1 MKKTLQL
8 TSIALL
14 AANYS
19 FSQCTPVSCLATLPA
34 YGGICDTVLL
44 TGTVNI
50 PYSDSKSF
58 HITTACFDAGII
70 SPANAGTAIVITTL
84 KTFTYAS
91 LPVGITG
98 ASNLATYTSPANG
111 CVAFTGPPTEIG
123 TFRPAIN
130 FLADINAYPLGG
142 GTCTGFAVPQANNAS
157 SYKVNLIILPVAS
170 FTGLQATYCITDAPS
185 TLTVTGTT
193 GGTFTGAGVSGTT
206 FNPSLAGPGT
216 HVIKYIVSRQEG
228 AAIAPAADSSSY
240 TVNVYAPGVYYQDF
254 DGDGYG
260 NVAVRQYSCVPSVG
274 YVADSSDCNDADAS
288 IHPHA
293 VDIPNDGIDQDCW
306 GGDSLLT
313 SVAALQAGN
322 ISLFPN
328 PGTNELFISFTNNIS
343 ESVLIRLMSIDGK
356 EIIEELV
363 PTAKK
368 DSKIKLNTA
377 NLAEGLYFVKL
388 RSNNYETCYRWVKTK

>member
-1 MKKTLQL
+1 M
-8 TSIALL
+8 
-14 AANYS
+14 
-19 FSQCTPVSCLATLPA
+19 
-34 YGGICDTVLL
+34 
-44 TGTVNI
+44 
-50 PYSDSKSF
+50 
-58 HITTACFDAGII
+58 
-70 SPANAGTAIVITTL
+70 
-84 KTFTYAS
+84 
-91 LPVGITG
+91 
-98 ASNLATYTSPANG
+98 
-111 CVAFTGPPTEIG
+111 
-123 TFRPAIN
+123 
-130 FLADINAYPLGG
+130 
-142 GTCTGFAVPQANNAS
+142 
-157 SYKVNLIILPVAS
+157 
-170 FTGLQATYCITDAPS
+170 
-185 TLTVTGTT
+185 
-193 GGTFTGAGVSGTT
+193 
-206 FNPSLAGPGT
+206 
-216 HVIKYIVSRQEG
+216 
-228 AAIAPAADSSSY
+228 
-240 TVNVYAPGVYYQDF
+240 
-254 DGDGYG
+254 
-260 NVAVRQYSCVPSVG
+260 PSVG

-293 VDIPNDGIDQDCW
+293 IDIPNDGIDQDCW